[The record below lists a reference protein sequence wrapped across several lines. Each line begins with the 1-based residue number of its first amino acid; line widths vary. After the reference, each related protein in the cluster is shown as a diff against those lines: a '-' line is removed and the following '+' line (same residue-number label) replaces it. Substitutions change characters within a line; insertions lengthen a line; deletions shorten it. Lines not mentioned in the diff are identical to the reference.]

1 MEQIELLE
9 TELILM
15 QDNIKR
21 LKDFHLKMKEQKDWS
36 NNSLVVGE
44 LKHRA
49 VALKQRL
56 TEIQKI
62 NSRIVTKCTEN

>member
-9 TELILM
+9 AELILM
-15 QDNIKR
+15 QDNVKR
-21 LKDFHLKMKEQKDWS
+21 LKEFYLKQKKEKFVQHQ
-36 NNSLVVGE
+36 SLVVGE

-62 NSRIVTKCTEN
+62 NTHEITK

>member
-1 MEQIELLE
+1 
-9 TELILM
+9 
-15 QDNIKR
+15 
-21 LKDFHLKMKEQKDWS
+21 MKEQKDWS

>member
-9 TELILM
+9 AELILM
-15 QDNIKR
+15 QDNIRR
-21 LKDFHLKMKEQKDWS
+21 LKDYVLDEKNRGWKPCQS
-36 NNSLVVGE
+36 NVVGE
-44 LKHRA
+44 LKHRS

-62 NSRIVTKCTEN
+62 NTSNLFR

>member
-9 TELILM
+9 AELILM

-21 LKDFHLKMKEQKDWS
+21 LKDFYLKKKEEIFTQHQ
-36 NNSLVVGE
+36 SLVVGE

-62 NSRIVTKCTEN
+62 NTRIVTK